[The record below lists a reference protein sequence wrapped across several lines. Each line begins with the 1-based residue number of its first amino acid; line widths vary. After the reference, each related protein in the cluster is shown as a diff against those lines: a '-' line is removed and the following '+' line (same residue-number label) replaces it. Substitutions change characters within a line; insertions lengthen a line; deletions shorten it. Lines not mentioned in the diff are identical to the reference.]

1 MISKMQQIRNADGKL
16 LCELSFDG
24 RSWNLEIKRRE
35 SFTKLILFPSGSFS
49 VLNTRDGEVH
59 SSLKLG

>member
-24 RSWNLEIKRRE
+24 RGWNLEIKRGE
-35 SFTKLILFPSGSFS
+35 NFTKLILFPSGSFS

-59 SSLKLG
+59 SSINLG